1 MNTENSIQSGE
12 SGRAGR
18 RDELRSVIAMSVPIV
33 ITMCSRMAMDV
44 SDFVM
49 ITFLGDDA
57 QAAMLPAQVLLWSY
71 IVLGMGIV
79 TIVSTF
85 VSQSLGRDRRADCG
99 AYAWQAVYLALGFA
113 AIGLALRPFV
123 LPLVEWIGHDP
134 AIQRL
139 EVEYIQV
146 AILTVAPTLA
156 VSALSNFFNGVHRPQ
171 VTMWATIEGIAV
183 NAVASLVLIFGIGG
197 LPRLGIAGAAWGTLI
212 GNVYQVLRLMLR
224 LCGPAYHREFQTRSS
239 WRPDRGKMLNILRTG
254 GPQGVQFVSDVVVWA
269 VFINVLVGTCFGK
282 VHLIATN
289 VVWQYMRISFMP
301 CLGVG
306 IALTSLVGRA
316 LGEGNP
322 ELAMRL
328 TRNAVT
334 GMVGF
339 MGTCAL
345 VFFFGR
351 RELISLFNDAPAVV
365 TIGSQ
370 VLICAAIFQVSDAL
384 CLGYN
389 SALRGAGDTF
399 WPSMVFII
407 THWVVVIGGGWLMVY
422 SVPHWGSVGP
432 WIAATA
438 LIVLLGVLL
447 WGRWQGRKWMKINI
461 FCHDAPST
469 PAVPVVEAEAA
480 AV

>member
-1 MNTENSIQSGE
+1 MSSENGIHPGE
-12 SGRAGR
+12 SGRSGR

-85 VSQSLGRDRRADCG
+85 VSQSLGRGRPADCG
-99 AYAWQAVYLALGFA
+99 AYAWQGVYLALVLA
-113 AIGLALRPFV
+113 VIGLACRPFV
-123 LPLVEWIGHDP
+123 PALVRWIGHDLP
-134 AIQRL
+134 VQQL
-139 EVEYIQV
+139 EVDYIRV

-156 VSALSNFFNGVHRPQ
+156 VAALSNFFNGIHRPR
-171 VTMWATIEGIAV
+171 VTMWASIEGILV

-197 LPRLGIAGAAWGTLI
+197 LPKLGIAGAAWGTVI
-212 GNVYQVLRLMLR
+212 GNLYQVLRLMLR
-224 LCGPAYHREFQTRSS
+224 LCGPAYHAEFQTRST
-239 WRPDRGKMLNILRTG
+239 WRFDGGKMLNILRTG
-254 GPQGVQFVSDVVVWA
+254 GPQGIQFVSDVVVWA

-289 VVWQYMRISFMP
+289 VVWQYIRISFMP

-306 IALTSLVGRA
+306 VALTSLVGRA
-316 LGEGNP
+316 VGEGNP
-322 ELAMRL
+322 ERAMRL
-328 TRNAVT
+328 TRIAVT
-334 GMVGF
+334 GVATY
-339 MGTCAL
+339 MGVCAL
-345 VFFFGR
+345 VFLFAR
-351 RELISLFNDAPAVV
+351 HELIRLFNDTPAVV
-365 TIGSQ
+365 AIGSQ

-384 CLGYN
+384 CVGYN
-389 SALRGAGDTF
+389 SALRGAGDTL

-407 THWVVVIGGGWLMVY
+407 THWLVIIGGGWLMVHY
-422 SVPHWGSVGP
+422 VPRWGSVGP
-432 WIAATA
+432 WMAATA

-447 WGRWQGRKWMKINI
+447 WGRWHGRKWMKINI
-461 FCHDAPST
+461 FCHDAAST
-469 PAVPVVEAEAA
+469 PAPVVEAEPAT
-480 AV
+480 V